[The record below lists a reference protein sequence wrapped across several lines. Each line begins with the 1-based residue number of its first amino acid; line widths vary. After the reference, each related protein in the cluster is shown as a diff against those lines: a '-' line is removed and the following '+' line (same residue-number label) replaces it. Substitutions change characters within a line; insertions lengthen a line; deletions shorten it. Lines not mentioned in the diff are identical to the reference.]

1 MHRIAIAAVA
11 SVLALAGCSG
21 GEKKAD
27 SGQPMSNEQAAAKV
41 AAAQIKLQPGEY
53 ESTIKVLEFSMPG
66 MPAAQMDT
74 MKAAMAGSMEKP
86 HRYCFTPE
94 QAAEG
99 PKQLVERMQ
108 SGDCKMSD
116 FTTSADSVSGTM
128 QCNFDG
134 RASSTTHFTGTY
146 RADGSTKPMESD
158 QQMPGM
164 AGKGTHM
171 KMQVDTRRVGECSG

>member
-1 MHRIAIAAVA
+1 MHRLAIAAAV
-11 SVLALAGCSG
+11 SIVALAGCSS
-21 GEKKAD
+21 GEKKAE
-27 SGQPMSNEQAAAKV
+27 SGAPVGSEQAAAQV

-53 ESTIKVLEFSMPG
+53 ESTIKLLDFSMPG
-66 MPAAQMDT
+66 MPAGQAEQ
-74 MKAAMAGSMEKP
+74 MKAMMAGQQQKP

-99 PKQLVERMQ
+99 PKQLVARMQ
-108 SGDCKMSD
+108 QGDCKMSD
-116 FTTSADSVSGTM
+116 FTTSANSVSGTM
-128 QCNFDG
+128 QCNFEG

-146 RADGSTKPMESD
+146 RPDGSTMTMESD

>member
-1 MHRIAIAAVA
+1 MHR
-11 SVLALAGCSG
+11 LALAAAVSIVALSACSG
-21 GEKKAD
+21 GEKKSD
-27 SGQPMSNEQAAAKV
+27 STAASSPAE
-41 AAAQIKLQPGEY
+41 AAAQVAASEIKLQPGEY
-53 ESTIKVLEFSMPG
+53 ESTMKVLEFAMPG
-66 MPAAQMDT
+66 MPAGQSDR
-74 MKAAMAGSMEKP
+74 MKAVMGGEMEKP

-116 FTTSADSVSGTM
+116 FKSSADSVSGTM
-128 QCNFDG
+128 QCSFNG
-134 RASSTTHFTGTY
+134 RGSSTTHFTGTY
-146 RADGSTKPMESD
+146 RADGSTMTMESD

-164 AGKGTHM
+164 AGKGMHM